1 MTVRGGGTLTATGST
16 VTGTAINSR
25 GQTVPFTLTVV
36 DRAGG
41 RDQVTVQLGGRT
53 VTGTLTNG
61 DITTG

>member
-1 MTVRGGGTLTATGST
+1 M
-16 VTGTAINSR
+16 TGTAINSR
-25 GQTVPFTLTVV
+25 GQTVSFTLTVV